1 MPCHNSIVC
10 DHVVP
15 CMVTASCTRI
25 MSLYMQESIVN
36 LMMVYQVQ
44 VVLFVIAESV
54 VPEIPPVYCPTC
66 VLLG

>member
-1 MPCHNSIVC
+1 
-10 DHVVP
+10 
-15 CMVTASCTRI
+15 